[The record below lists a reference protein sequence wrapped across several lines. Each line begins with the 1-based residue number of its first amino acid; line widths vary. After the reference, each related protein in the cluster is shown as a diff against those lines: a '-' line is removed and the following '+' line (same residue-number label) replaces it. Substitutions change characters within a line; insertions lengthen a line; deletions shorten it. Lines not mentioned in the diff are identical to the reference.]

1 MFAKPYKLKSNNTLK
16 NSEKKHLAQRIQDEF
31 PSTTEEKVKDIVSV
45 KSTCICMKLV
55 LHSGEMVNVY
65 SVDGLPVLIETS
77 EGLIPTVCAL
87 WKVPDLLPVL
97 AIHTPVLSR
106 VQGGA
111 PVYLPGV
118 AIPSGGIG
126 FPMFQRG
133 SLIGL
138 CTQENAA
145 VCIIGRAT
153 MSSADM
159 LLRAQG
165 VCLDTIQVFGDQLC
179 KDNKFNK
186 VERPKLGL
194 AGYSQGDITI
204 DLTSQVS
211 QMNIQPPVREEWPS
225 LGRRPPPAQPP
236 QSPPPA
242 QAPPPPQNEPKV
254 IAEEVPEEQKD
265 EGEADVDDSVLT
277 EDSQTEDYDIPSDM
291 DGLLRWCLLSFL
303 KLDAKNAEL
312 PLKTNLLYRNHLIA
326 LCPPDRTLE
335 VKKSSYKK
343 LGKFLEAM
351 QQEGLLEVREIDK
364 GVDAVTAV
372 SLQHSALRTHRV
384 PPALR
389 AALRAPAPAPDATD
403 YVPPQVR
410 EMYCITANVAELFA
424 PLKKGTALTAGEV
437 RTTLTEYVKTR
448 GLNSAQVKG
457 AVTMDAALAKVTG
470 KPVQEAVKWDVLMS
484 AVQSKMT
491 PSTEM
496 RFADGSVKLSKS
508 KLEPVR
514 MQVATRSGNK
524 KVTLVSNLEQFGFS
538 LPALCHVVQTGV
550 AASSGVTRAPGA
562 KADQLMVQGDQTYF
576 IAKLLI
582 EKYGLPKKFV
592 EGADKA
598 LNKKK

>member
-45 KSTCICMKLV
+45 KSNCICMKLV
-55 LHSGEMVNVY
+55 LHSGDMVNVY
-65 SVDGLPVLIETS
+65 SVDGLPMVIETG

-87 WKVPDLLPVL
+87 WKVPSLVPVL
-97 AIHTPVLSR
+97 AIHSPVLPK

-118 AIPSGGIG
+118 VIPSGGIG

-133 SLIGL
+133 TLIGL

-145 VCIIGRAT
+145 VCIIGRAA

-159 LLRAQG
+159 LLRAAG
-165 VCLDTIQVFGDQLC
+165 VCLETIQVFGDQLC
-179 KDNKFNK
+179 KDNKFSK
-186 VERPKLGL
+186 IERPKLGP

-225 LGRRPPPAQPP
+225 LGKRPPPAQPAP
-236 QSPPPA
+236 V
-242 QAPPPPQNEPKV
+242 QAPPHNEPKV
-254 IAEEVPEEQKD
+254 IAEEAPGEPEVA
-265 EGEADVDDSVLT
+265 EADVDDSVLT
-277 EDSQTEDYDIPSDM
+277 EDSQIEEYDIPTDM
-291 DGLLRWCLLSFL
+291 DGLLRWCLLTFL
-303 KLDAKNAEL
+303 KLDAKNTEL

-372 SLQHSALRTHRV
+372 SLQHD
-384 PPALR
+384 ALR
-389 AALRAPAPAPDATD
+389 AHVVPAALRAVLRAPAPAPADTD

-410 EMYCITANVAELFA
+410 EMYCITANVAEVFA
-424 PLKKGTALTAGEV
+424 PLKKGTALTSGEV
-437 RTTLTEYVKTR
+437 RATLTEYVKSR
-448 GLNSAQVKG
+448 GLDAGRG
-457 AVTMDAALAKVTG
+457 AVTLDAALAKLTG
-470 KPVQEAVKWDVLMS
+470 KPVQDSVKWDVLMS

-496 RFADGSVKLSKS
+496 RFADGSVKLSKT

-538 LPALCHVVQTGV
+538 LPALSHVCQTGV
-550 AASSGVTRAPGA
+550 AASCGVTRAPGA